1 MKIHSIENIWNI
13 DESRLK
19 KDKRISLRLLKRVI
33 IVIESFGKN
42 NLSSYASALTYST
55 LLSAVPVL
63 AIVFAIARGFGFG
76 TLIEERIRE
85 SIQVN
90 SQIIDMV
97 LNFVNSYLQH
107 TQGGVFIGVGLLIL
121 LYTLVAL
128 TANIETAFNTIWKV
142 STPRNIYRRITDY
155 ISIFMLLPLVVV
167 ITMGMR
173 LFLMAIKNLFIE
185 DLVISNTV
193 ETILQVSPSILIC
206 LAFAL
211 LYKLM
216 PNTQVKFRHTIVP
229 AILAGLAFQFVEY
242 FYMHYQLKLSS
253 YNAIYGSFAAIPL
266 FMLWANISWS
276 ICLIGAQLCYANQRM
291 DDYAFERSSRDL
303 SRRYKDSLC
312 LLLMCRICK
321 RFAEGGS
328 PFTTHSLACDTRL
341 PQTLVSILLDEMV
354 CMQLLVETHNEN
366 GTVTKYLPAFD
377 IHKMTIQ
384 KVMQHIDRY
393 GAEHLSRSWQIE
405 TEEWDYLRHFRSQ
418 QEDKLLIEI

>member
-13 DESRLK
+13 DESKLK
-19 KDKRISLRLLKRVI
+19 RRKRFGLRVLKRII
-33 IVIESFGKN
+33 IVIESFSKN
-42 NLSSYASALTYST
+42 NLSSYASALTYSS
-55 LLSAVPVL
+55 LLAAVPVL
-63 AIVFAIARGFGFG
+63 AITFAIARGFGFG
-76 TLIEERIRE
+76 ALIEERVRE
-85 SIQVN
+85 SLQVN
-90 SQIIDMV
+90 SKITDTV
-97 LNFVNSYLQH
+97 LDFVNSYLQH
-107 TQGGVFIGVGLLIL
+107 TQGGVFIGVGLIIL

-155 ISIFMLLPLVVV
+155 VSVFMLLPLVVV
-167 ITMGMR
+167 LTMGMR
-173 LFLMAIKNLFIE
+173 LFLMAIKNIFTE
-185 DLVISNTV
+185 DIVVSNTV
-193 ETILQVSPSILIC
+193 ETILQISPSLLIC
-206 LAFAL
+206 FAFAL

-216 PNTQVKFRHTIVP
+216 PNTEVKFRHTIIP
-229 AILAGLAFQFVEY
+229 AILAGMAFQATEY

-291 DDYAFERSSRDL
+291 YDYAFERSSRDL
-303 SRRYKDSLC
+303 SRRYKDSLS

-328 PFTTHSLACDTRL
+328 PFTAHSLATDTRL

-354 CMQLLVETHNEN
+354 CMQLLVETHNEK
-366 GTVTKYLPAFD
+366 GTITKFLPAFD
-377 IHKMTIQ
+377 IHRMTIQ

-393 GAEHLSRSWQIE
+393 GAEHLSRSWQLS
-405 TEEWDYLRHFRSQ
+405 TEEWENLRYLRTK